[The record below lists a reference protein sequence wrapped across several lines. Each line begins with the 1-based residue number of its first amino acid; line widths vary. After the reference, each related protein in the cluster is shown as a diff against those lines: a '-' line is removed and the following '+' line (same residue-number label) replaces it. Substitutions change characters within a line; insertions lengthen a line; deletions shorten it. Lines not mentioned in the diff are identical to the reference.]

1 MGRKI
6 VFLNILM
13 LVTLVVV
20 AQHLI
25 GSWRDFEQGQGPIQ
39 PVGPPVQLQETSLP
53 ERLASISLFLDIGA
67 GNLFSEQRGQN
78 PNEGLEA
85 EAEGEAPPELSP
97 EPKLTSLMTFGE
109 EKTAVLSIAAKR
121 RSRSPA
127 EVIRVKLG
135 DDVQGYTVA
144 EIEDDRIVLSWR
156 EHRREI
162 FLEPE
167 QAEPRKTAARAEG
180 GPKIIVVG
188 APAAAV
194 ETTTLAS
201 AAEQGRGVQVGT
213 VGQAGQGAGRT
224 GGLGGGGRGLAG
236 GRGSAGSG
244 GRGGGLGG
252 GGTRGSGILGA
263 GGLGSG
269 SGSRGQPTQQRRP
282 PGD

>member
-1 MGRKI
+1 MGRKL

-13 LVTLVVV
+13 LVTLVAV

-25 GSWRDFEQGQGPIQ
+25 VSWRDFERNQEPIQ
-39 PVGPPVQLQETSLP
+39 PAGPEVRLRETSLP
-53 ERLASISLFLDIGA
+53 ERMAPISLFLDIAA
-67 GNLFSEQRGQN
+67 GNLFSEQRGQD
-78 PNEGLEA
+78 PNEGLEG
-85 EAEGEAPPELSP
+85 EGEGEAPPELSP
-97 EPKLTSLMTFGE
+97 EPKLISLMTFGE
-109 EKTAVLSIAAKR
+109 EKTAVLSTAANR
-121 RSRSPA
+121 RRRSPA

-167 QAEPRKTAARAEG
+167 QAQPRKTAGRATG

-188 APAAAV
+188 TAAAAL
-194 ETTTLAS
+194 ETTTLAA
-201 AAEQGRGVQVGT
+201 AAEQDRGVLVGT
-213 VGQAGQGAGRT
+213 VGQVGQGGGRSR
-224 GGLGGGGRGLAG
+224 GGGRGLAG
-236 GRGSAGSG
+236 GRGGVGSG

-252 GGTRGSGILGA
+252 GGSRGSGTLGA

-269 SGSRGQPTQQRRP
+269 TRGQPTQQRRP

>member
-13 LVTLVVV
+13 LVALIVV
-20 AQHLI
+20 AQVLI
-25 GSWRDFEQGQGPIQ
+25 GSWRDFEQGQRPIQ
-39 PVGPPVQLQETSLP
+39 PVGPSVQLQETSLP
-53 ERLASISLFLDIGA
+53 ERLAPISLFLDIGA
-67 GNLFSEQRGQN
+67 RNLFSEQRGQN
-78 PNEGLEA
+78 PNEELEA
-85 EAEGEAPPELSP
+85 EDEEEAPPELSP

-109 EKTAVLSIAAKR
+109 EKTAVVSTANR
-121 RSRSPA
+121 RARSPA

-135 DDVQGYTVA
+135 DDLQGYTVA

-167 QAEPRKTAARAEG
+167 KAQPRKGAARSTG
-180 GPKIIVVG
+180 GPKVIVVG
-188 APAAAV
+188 TSAAAV

-201 AAEQGRGVQVGT
+201 AAEKARGVLVGT
-213 VGQAGQGAGRT
+213 AGQT
-224 GGLGGGGRGLAG
+224 GQGGGRSGRGGGGLAG
-236 GRGSAGSG
+236 GRGGGGSG
-244 GRGGGLGG
+244 GRGGGIGG
-252 GGTRGSGILGA
+252 GGNRGSGTLGA
-263 GGLGSG
+263 GGRSG

>member
-1 MGRKI
+1 MGRKL

-13 LVTLVVV
+13 LVTLVAV

-25 GSWRDFEQGQGPIQ
+25 VSWRDFERNQEPIQ
-39 PVGPPVQLQETSLP
+39 PAGPEVRLRETSLP
-53 ERLASISLFLDIGA
+53 ERMAPISLFLDIAA
-67 GNLFSEQRGQN
+67 GNLFSEQRGQD
-78 PNEGLEA
+78 PNEGLEG
-85 EAEGEAPPELSP
+85 EGEGEAPPELSP

-109 EKTAVLSIAAKR
+109 EKTAVLSTAANQR
-121 RSRSPA
+121 RRSPA

-167 QAEPRKTAARAEG
+167 QAQPRKTAGRATG

-188 APAAAV
+188 TAAAAL
-194 ETTTLAS
+194 ETTTLAA
-201 AAEQGRGVQVGT
+201 AAEQDRGVLVGT
-213 VGQAGQGAGRT
+213 VGQVGQGGGRSR
-224 GGLGGGGRGLAG
+224 GGGRGLAG
-236 GRGSAGSG
+236 GRGGVGSG

-252 GGTRGSGILGA
+252 GGSRGSGTLGA

-269 SGSRGQPTQQRRP
+269 TRGQPTQQRRP

>member
-1 MGRKI
+1 MGRKL

-13 LVTLVVV
+13 LVTLVAV

-25 GSWRDFEQGQGPIQ
+25 GSWRDFERNQKPIQ
-39 PVGPPVQLQETSLP
+39 PDGPEVQLRETSLP
-53 ERLASISLFLDIGA
+53 ERMAPISLFLDIAA
-67 GNLFSEQRGQN
+67 GNLFSDQRGQD
-78 PNEGLEA
+78 PNEGLEG
-85 EAEGEAPPELSP
+85 EGEGEAPPELSP

-109 EKTAVLSIAAKR
+109 EKTAVLSTAANR
-121 RSRSPA
+121 RRRSPA

-167 QAEPRKTAARAEG
+167 QAQPRKTAGRATG

-188 APAAAV
+188 TAAAAL
-194 ETTTLAS
+194 ETTTLAA
-201 AAEQGRGVQVGT
+201 AAEQGRGVLVGT
-213 VGQAGQGAGRT
+213 VGQVGQGGGRSGGLGRGGGGLAGGGGAAGRGGR
-224 GGLGGGGRGLAG
+224 GGLGGAGSRGTSGASGIVGGGRSTG
-236 GRGSAGSG
+236 
-244 GRGGGLGG
+244 
-252 GGTRGSGILGA
+252 
-263 GGLGSG
+263 
-269 SGSRGQPTQQRRP
+269 GQPTQQRRP

>member
-1 MGRKI
+1 MGRKL

-13 LVTLVVV
+13 LVTLVAV

-25 GSWRDFEQGQGPIQ
+25 GSWRDFERNQKPIQ
-39 PVGPPVQLQETSLP
+39 PDGPEVQLRETSLP
-53 ERLASISLFLDIGA
+53 ERMAPISLFLDIGA
-67 GNLFSEQRGQN
+67 SNLFSEQRGRD
-78 PNEGLEA
+78 PNEGLEG
-85 EAEGEAPPELSP
+85 EGEGEVEAPPELSP

-109 EKTAVLSIAAKR
+109 EKTAVLSTAANR

-167 QAEPRKTAARAEG
+167 QAKPRKTARAKG

-188 APAAAV
+188 SPAAAV
-194 ETTTLAS
+194 ETTTLAA
-201 AAEQGRGVQVGT
+201 AAEEGRGVQVGT
-213 VGQAGQGAGRT
+213 VGQVGQEGGRSR
-224 GGLGGGGRGLAG
+224 GGGRGLAG
-236 GRGSAGSG
+236 GRGGVGSG

-252 GGTRGSGILGA
+252 GGSRGSGTLGA

-269 SGSRGQPTQQRRP
+269 TRGQPTQQRRP